1 MIGEPVE
8 EWEMPATGQPAF
20 RIADSDEFETGRPGL
35 QWQWQANPDEA
46 FFAREREMGT
56 LKLACLANSERE
68 NLLWY
73 APNVMTQI
81 PQSNAFTADVKLRL
95 SEGAGTEDSDGDMA
109 VLGMTGHHYAFCG
122 LEREGGAVWLRLY
135 EGVVTGKE
143 FEGEAMEGLAASR
156 EWKQDKALWL
166 RMELREDKTFSF
178 SVSDDGST
186 FLPFGPS
193 FHLAKGTWTG
203 AKLCLWACNRNNTV
217 SGGWGEYDYIHIR
230 HKKEC

>member
-1 MIGEPVE
+1 
-8 EWEMPATGQPAF
+8 
-20 RIADSDEFETGRPGL
+20 
-35 QWQWQANPDEA
+35 
-46 FFAREREMGT
+46 MGT